1 MVKLYTFLAFTLCL
15 ISCGNYQ
22 KITRNEKELNP
33 FTSGLTDST
42 KVEGY
47 NESQRAFAWYLMS
60 LPQQELQKWQFYGAF
75 NKEEKDNFLNKI
87 DSMQSDIVLPDSN
100 FQKNRN

>member
-22 KITRNEKELNP
+22 KITLNEKELNP

-47 NESQRAFAWYLMS
+47 NASQRAFAWYLMS
-60 LPQQELQKWQFYGAF
+60 LPSNELKKWQSQGAF
-75 NKEEKDNFLNKI
+75 TTEEKDNFLHKI
-87 DSMQSDIVLPDSN
+87 DSMQLDIVLPDSN